1 MRSLLAGE
9 QSTYWM
15 EKRYVDVVGQVVW
28 VAVHATLVRAADGSP
43 QHFLGQIQDVS
54 ERVRYEAQ
62 LQHMADHDPLT
73 GLLNRRSFERELNQH
88 IVQVQ
93 RYGPEGAALVLD
105 IDRFKHINDTLG
117 HNVGDE
123 LIVKVAQTLRDAPAR
138 QRRARAPRRRRVR
151 DPAAARRRGGGGARR
166 RARCSARCARSRC

>member
-1 MRSLLAGE
+1 MGFAELSHPADAGRERGDDARACSSGE

-15 EKRYVDVVGQVVW
+15 EQRYVDVVGQVVW

-73 GLLNRRSFERELNQH
+73 GLLNRRSFERELDQH

-93 RYGPEGAALVLD
+93 RYGP
-105 IDRFKHINDTLG
+105 
-117 HNVGDE
+117 
-123 LIVKVAQTLRDAPAR
+123 
-138 QRRARAPRRRRVR
+138 RAPRS
-151 DPAAARRRGGGGARR
+151 
-166 RARCSARCARSRC
+166 CSTSTASSTSTTRSGTTSATS